1 MGYLTGTVDE
11 RIRQLVRQQD
21 HKSVYGLR
29 GGGSGK
35 ADAMIEQ
42 LNKYFLFAGVHFI
55 DVKIVDVEL
64 PEELFS
70 TLEETTKTS
79 KLMTRV
85 KRQHEFEKEDITMKN
100 KMDILIIERKK
111 QQVIVKEA
119 GETKKA
125 QIDFEQR
132 SVKAEEEGMV
142 ARIEAEMK
150 AEVDKLNAEAEL
162 NRAKQTLEAYRINA
176 DAKAEE
182 NAAQK
187 RIKGDIDAEAKLI
200 EGNWQ
205 EEKMICEAEA
215 TKHEAT
221 AEEEASRCLVAKREH
236 ELKLKERGIIGKL
249 AETGRFNL
257 IGTQADKL
265 ITAIMTGSFE
275 QSKGK

>member
-1 MGYLTGTVDE
+1 M
-11 RIRQLVRQQD
+11 
-21 HKSVYGLR
+21 
-29 GGGSGK
+29 
-35 ADAMIEQ
+35 
-42 LNKYFLFAGVHFI
+42 FAGVDFI

-70 TLEETTKTS
+70 TLEDTTKTS

-85 KRQHEFEKEDITMKN
+85 RRQHEFEKEDITMKN

-142 ARIEAEMK
+142 AKIDAEMK
-150 AEVDKLNAEAEL
+150 AEVDRLNAENEL
-162 NRAKQTLEAYRINA
+162 NRAKQTLEAYRITQVSN
-176 DAKAEE
+176 AEE
-182 NAAQK
+182 ASAQK
-187 RIKGDIDAEAKLI
+187 RIKGDIDAEARLI

-205 EEKMICEAEA
+205 EEKMVCEAEG

-221 AEEEASRCLVAKREH
+221 AEEEASRCLIAKREH
-236 ELKLKERGIIGKL
+236 ELKLKERGIIAKL
-249 AETGRFNL
+249 AESGRFNL

-265 ITAIMTGSFE
+265 ITAVMTGSFD
-275 QSKGK
+275 QAKNK